1 MKFGLD
7 SETLKKIAAVLASFP
22 QVEETIVYGSRAKG
36 TFKPGSDIDLTLKGE
51 NLDLQIL
58 NQIRNSLHLLNTP
71 YTFDVSIFKN
81 IENEALIEHINRI
94 GKAL

>member
-7 SETLKKIAAVLASFP
+7 SETLKNIAAVLASFP
-22 QVEETIVYGSRAKG
+22 QVEETIV
-36 TFKPGSDIDLTLKGE
+36 
-51 NLDLQIL
+51 DLQIL